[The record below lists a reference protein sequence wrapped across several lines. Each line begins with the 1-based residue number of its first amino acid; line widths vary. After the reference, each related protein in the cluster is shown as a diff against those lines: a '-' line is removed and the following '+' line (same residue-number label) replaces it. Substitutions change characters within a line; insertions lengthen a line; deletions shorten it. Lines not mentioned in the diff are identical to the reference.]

1 MNPPRST
8 TRYDAYDPFARIYN
22 QHWGDFA
29 TNAYPILEHL
39 VLRDL
44 PPGCAVL
51 DLCCGTG
58 QLAAKLSE
66 EGYIVTGLDGS
77 AGMIEVARKNGPDVE
92 FLVQD
97 ARNIALNRKFSAVF
111 STFDSLNT

>member
-1 MNPPRST
+1 M

-22 QHWGDFA
+22 QHWGHFA

-58 QLAAKLSE
+58 QLAAKLSKPS
-66 EGYIVTGLDGS
+66 VRRS
-77 AGMIEVARKNGPDVE
+77 PRSFAM
-92 FLVQD
+92 
-97 ARNIALNRKFSAVF
+97 S
-111 STFDSLNT
+111 SM